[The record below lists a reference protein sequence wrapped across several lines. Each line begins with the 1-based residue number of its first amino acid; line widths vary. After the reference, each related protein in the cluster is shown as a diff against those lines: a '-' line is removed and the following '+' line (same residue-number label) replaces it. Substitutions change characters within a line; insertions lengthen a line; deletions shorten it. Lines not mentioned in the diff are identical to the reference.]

1 MKILKYQIF
10 SSRDLHS
17 ILVCTIVNIVGIESL
32 VLRLGLDLTSS
43 NEVPNTSNYYES
55 DDEPEPPF

>member
-1 MKILKYQIF
+1 MAI
-10 SSRDLHS
+10 SRTL
-17 ILVCTIVNIVGIESL
+17 CTIVLIESL
-32 VLRLGLDLTSS
+32 VITLGLDLTSS